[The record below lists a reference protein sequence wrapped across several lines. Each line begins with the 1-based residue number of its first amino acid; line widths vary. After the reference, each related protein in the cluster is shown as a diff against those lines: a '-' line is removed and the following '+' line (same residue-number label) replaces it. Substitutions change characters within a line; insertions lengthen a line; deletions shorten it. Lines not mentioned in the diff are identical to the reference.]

1 MYMLN
6 FDFNVSI
13 LGPSRRSWM
22 EFLAKLVN
30 RFKPLNN
37 FCKGRCLGVW
47 RVSEYTSVLTNNF
60 SFIP

>member
-13 LGPSRRSWM
+13 LGPSRRYWM

-30 RFKPLNN
+30 RFKPLTV
-37 FCKGRCLGVW
+37 FFKMFGGV
-47 RVSEYTSVLTNNF
+47 VNMPLV
-60 SFIP
+60 